1 MTQRR
6 APITDRIYQ
15 LETEE
20 EVQYVNFRWYF
31 TRESERILGH
41 PTRGAVILSAEALD
55 SFNRVMGYRKA
66 TNEFYIL
73 EPLRLPA

>member
-6 APITDRIYQ
+6 APITDRVYQ

-20 EVQYVNFRWYF
+20 EVEHANFLWYF
-31 TRESERILGH
+31 TTESERILGH
-41 PTRGAVILSAEALD
+41 PTRGSVILDAEALD
-55 SFNRVMGYRKA
+55 SFNRVMGYRKVA
-66 TNEFYIL
+66 NEFYIL